1 MHSTCLKV
9 RCRIE
14 QEKKR
19 HQSGTVRLLDCV
31 VIESIVRDWNIKNI
45 EELDLVQ
52 TSYVV
57 LPLPCENSFPPEK
70 SGFNFPPRRYRRTIF
85 WCCSEDSIFF
95 QSASHPSPFGKITRK
110 TRCFFRF
117 SSERNVCVIVHWISP
132 RIQYWLSWQHCFF
145 KVSNNIQCVLINQ
158 VLKLVAINHQFLPSK
173 LNQNCGWLIRKLM
186 YLLKW
191 ENFNMF
197 LVNF

>member
-1 MHSTCLKV
+1 MSNQRLNQRVFSKGKIKFLAKKTSEICPIDRWFSNVPSIMHSTCLKV

-31 VIESIVRDWNIKNI
+31 VIESIVRAWNIKNI

-110 TRCFFRF
+110 TRCFFVF
-117 SSERNVCVIVHWISP
+117 PPSEMS
-132 RIQYWLSWQHCFF
+132 
-145 KVSNNIQCVLINQ
+145 VSLYTEF
-158 VLKLVAINHQFLPSK
+158 HQ
-173 LNQNCGWLIRKLM
+173 
-186 YLLKW
+186 
-191 ENFNMF
+191 EFNTD
-197 LVNF
+197 